1 MKTWVK
7 LYTEINHDPKL
18 GTLSWAERGIWAGL
32 LALAGEIDAR
42 DEADGET
49 GELDRVEATAWR
61 LRCDVPEFV
70 AAVQVFIER
79 GMLEVRGEVL
89 FVVHYAERQ
98 KRAPSDSHE
107 RVRER
112 VTRHRKQA
120 SNEDVTPL
128 HENVTRVK
136 RGVTSTESETE
147 QSREE
152 KNFAPPGVGAARDG
166 PPKGSKPVTRVGP
179 PTKAQVENQK
189 RLALEEYCAVRLA
202 IPRPEPVNDKQRA
215 EAGELWWY
223 PLRKILGMVDWDVGR
238 AQELIDRAVAELDER
253 QMTISSPKSILQTA
267 IGIHGRNGRGGNH
280 ANGSGGSRGAGGGR
294 GGSTDGWT
302 REQIAA
308 ELERRERDGP
318 VGV

>member
-49 GELDRVEATAWR
+49 GELDTVEATAWR

-70 AAVQVFIER
+70 PAVQVFIER

-107 RVRER
+107 RVLER

-120 SNEDVTPL
+120 CNEGVTPL
-128 HENVTRVK
+128 QKNVTRVK
-136 RGVTSTESETE
+136 RGVTSTESETDK
-147 QSREE
+147 SREE
-152 KNFAPPGVGAARDG
+152 KNYAPTGVGAARAEPPKADRPVSRAG
-166 PPKGSKPVTRVGP
+166 PPS
-179 PTKAQVENQK
+179 AMDIQNEK
-189 RLALEEYCAVRLA
+189 RLALELYFADRSK
-202 IPRPEPVNDKQRA
+202 IPRPEPTNEKGRTEV
-215 EAGELWWY
+215 GELWWS
-223 PLRKILGMVDWDVGR
+223 PLRKILRLVDWDVGK
-238 AQELIDRAVAELDER
+238 AETLIDKAIGELDGR
-253 QMTISSPKSILQTA
+253 GLTVSSPKSVLNTA
-267 IGIHGRNGRGGNH
+267 VGIHGRNGRGGDH
-280 ANGSGGSRGAGGGR
+280 AGDARGGRGAGGGR
-294 GGSTDGWT
+294 GGATDGWT